1 MMKLVK
7 TTVFLASLGVVST
20 QEAGEQAGC
29 ALDGASAVSDISDAA
44 VYLWAA
50 TERCT
55 TGSTSGGNPLAPR
68 CEMDIAAAM
77 EAVNNMI
84 LVIVKAAKDCG
95 SFKSESYEC
104 GTAVGQLT
112 GASAGLGAG
121 LGMLAHECAKELPS
135 SGNPGLGVADTTA
148 SMIGQCITDA
158 KNSISNLFK
167 ASNTIANIKPGCEP
181 GSEQCAR
188 NALSVV
194 SFFSAMGSAMAGA
207 AQHCGKYEHVSFKG
221 AGCAKAVLKS
231 VSTLSAV
238 SNAAVNVAG
247 KCAVSEERL
256 YSLEKVN
263 QPGTPMSTIAMAA
276 FIPLGVA
283 LGFVGGTRLSKA
295 RNTNAVRTVEP
306 DQEALTLCTD
316 DETAL

>member
-1 MMKLVK
+1 MKLVK
-7 TTVFLASLGVVST
+7 TTVFLASLSVVSGD
-20 QEAGEQAGC
+20 AGEEAGC

-104 GTAVGQLT
+104 GNAVGQLT

-121 LGMLAHECAKELPS
+121 LGMLAHECAKDKLPV

-148 SMIGQCITDA
+148 SMIGQCVTDA

-167 ASNTIANIKPGCEP
+167 ASNTIANIHPGCEP
-181 GSEQCAR
+181 GSQECAR

-207 AQHCGKYEHVSFKG
+207 AQHCGKYEDVSFKG

-247 KCAVSEERL
+247 KCTVSEARL

-276 FIPLGVA
+276 FIPLGVV
-283 LGFVGGTRLSKA
+283 LGFVGGSRLSKA

-306 DQEALTLCTD
+306 AESDQEALTVCSL
-316 DETAL
+316 